1 MTTTPLLIRCGFGIG
16 GRVTAIANALSRHAE
31 IRFSWKVN
39 RFLLLTHDQVF
50 PTGIPGVEIVTDA
63 PAGFVTRWEDGI
75 TADNYL
81 AAGDPDRARAAYQMI
96 LQAMTGAAMT
106 DPPGVA
112 VLGRFHRAPEATP
125 DSLVRTAVA
134 TCFDLGARRIFLLSD
149 LHRTELAQAL
159 QGAGIDVIEQV
170 SPELTEDLQRDPE
183 GQISY
188 FSDWKT
194 LLSAEVI
201 VATDSPT
208 GILHPARAAGTHII
222 YSAPS

>member
-1 MTTTPLLIRCGFGIG
+1 MTTTLPLIRCGFGAG

-39 RFLLLTHDQVF
+39 RFLPLTHDQVF
-50 PTGIPGVEIVTDA
+50 PQCIPGVEIVTDA

-96 LQAMTGAAMT
+96 LQAMTGEAMT

-125 DSLVRTAVA
+125 DALVRAAVT
-134 TCFDLGARRIFLLSD
+134 TCRELGAHRIFLLSD
-149 LHRTELAQAL
+149 MHRTELAEGL
-159 QGAGIDVIEQV
+159 QGAGMDVAWPV
-170 SPELTEDLQRDPE
+170 SPELQEDLQRDPE

-201 VATDSPT
+201 VATHGPT